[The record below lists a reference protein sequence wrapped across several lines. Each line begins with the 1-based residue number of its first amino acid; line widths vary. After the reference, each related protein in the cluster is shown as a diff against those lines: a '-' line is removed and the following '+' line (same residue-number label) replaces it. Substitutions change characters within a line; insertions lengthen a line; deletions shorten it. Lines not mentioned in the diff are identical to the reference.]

1 MKTLQIFFCSFLFII
16 LFSVSNFAQNQY
28 NLLDTNELIKNIP
41 FPVFFGLPAI
51 QFNSSMLEV
60 GASYNVKD
68 KSKESL
74 EILLKK
80 YETDNSDLELLMN
93 IFYAYNEAGKYQQG
107 LRYLQRAYNKAMELY
122 DLNPSNLELLLKM
135 SEMLK
140 LVNRIEDIKSLWEA
154 YTKRNPQVV
163 QGWINLA
170 SIQLQ
175 ESDFKSFKV
184 SFEKAGTLNPNPSEF
199 AALALSYLS
208 QKQMIDNMTDS
219 SFILNSN
226 KILKSSNSPFLSLS
240 AITLRFQEQ
249 LVENLSDFE
258 GPINFSIKLSEIDSI
273 ELNKAE
279 ESISNLLKIDSLK
292 SNHALLK
299 ALLMKKI
306 LDSKFEEA
314 VALYEEINKTNHRD
328 ADIYKILS
336 FGYLLRNDVE
346 SSIKCLKE
354 SYKCTVDAS
363 DLILIAKLYFY
374 NNQSKEAISIFENLM
389 MSDPNKFEFAY
400 GIIASQL
407 KNKCF
412 TEACSSLFRLE
423 ELYQKEK
430 NLDSDE
436 IYLFLKTVC
445 IIAFSK
451 NRDEVLNSINL
462 TISKTEKLRSKAEKL
477 KQLLIN

>member
-1 MKTLQIFFCSFLFII
+1 
-16 LFSVSNFAQNQY
+16 
-28 NLLDTNELIKNIP
+28 
-41 FPVFFGLPAI
+41 
-51 QFNSSMLEV
+51 MLEV

-175 ESDFKSFKV
+175 ENDFKSFKF
-184 SFEKAGTLNPNPSEF
+184 SLEKVGTLNPNSSEF
-199 AALALSYLS
+199 TAIALNYLS
-208 QKQMIDNMTDS
+208 QKQMIDNMVDT

-226 KILKSSNSPFLSLS
+226 KILKNSNSIFLSLS
-240 AITLRFQEQ
+240 TITIRFQEQ
-249 LVENLSDFE
+249 LANNLSDFE

-328 ADIYKILS
+328 ADIYRILS
-336 FGYLLRNDVE
+336 FGYLLRNDFNN
-346 SSIKCLKE
+346 SIASLKD
-354 SYKCTVDAS
+354 SYKCSLEAK

-389 MSDPNKFEFAY
+389 MSDPNKIEFAY

-407 KNKCF
+407 KNKNF
-412 TEACSSLFRLE
+412 SEACSSLFRFE
-423 ELYQKEK
+423 ELYLKEK

-436 IYLFLKTVC
+436 VYLFLKSVC

-462 TISKTEKLRSKAEKL
+462 TISKTNKLRSKAEKL
-477 KQLLIN
+477 KQLFIN

>member
-1 MKTLQIFFCSFLFII
+1 MLFII

-41 FPVFFGLPAI
+41 FPVFFSLPAI

-60 GASYNVKD
+60 DASYNVKD

-80 YETDNSDLELLMN
+80 YETDNSDLELMMN
-93 IFYAYNEAGKYQQG
+93 IFYAYNEAGKYQHG

-140 LVNRIEDIKSLWEA
+140 LVNRKEDIKPLWEA

-175 ESDFKSFKV
+175 ESDFKSFKI
-184 SFEKAGTLNPNPSEF
+184 SFEKAGSLNPSISEYST
-199 AALALSYLS
+199 LALNYMS
-208 QKQMIDNMTDS
+208 QRQLFDNLVDS
-219 SFILNSN
+219 VFTSNSN
-226 KILKSSNSPFLSLS
+226 KILQSSNSYFLPLRI
-240 AITLRFQEQ
+240 ITLIFQKQ
-249 LVENLSDFE
+249 LIGNLNEFE
-258 GPINFSIKLSEIDSI
+258 DLSNFKITLTKIDSI

-279 ESISNLLKIDSLK
+279 ESIIYLLEIDSLK

-328 ADIYKILS
+328 ADIYRILS
-336 FGYLLRNDVE
+336 FGYLLRNDFNN
-346 SSIKCLKE
+346 SIASLKE
-354 SYKCTVDAS
+354 SYKYSLEAK

-374 NNQSKEAISIFENLM
+374 INQSKEAISIFENLM
-389 MSDPNKFEFAY
+389 MSDPNKFEFVY

-407 KNKCF
+407 KNKNF
-412 TEACSSLFRLE
+412 SEACSSLFRFE
-423 ELYQKEK
+423 DLYQKEK
-430 NLDSDE
+430 NLESDE
-436 IYLFLKTVC
+436 VYLFLKSVC
-445 IIAFSK
+445 IMAFSK
-451 NRDEVLNSINL
+451 SREEVLNAIDL
-462 TISKTEKLRSKAEKL
+462 TISKTNKLRSKAEKL
-477 KQLLIN
+477 KQLFIN